1 MSLDTLGRL
10 SRLFDCEIGGEMGR
24 QFGYITDLDERG
36 EYQAHV
42 LDMDTDEII
51 MAIQNDEDGSLY
63 LVADGFMKHVD
74 DMAGLLWH
82 MVDVGLAHK
91 GDTLEKITR

>member
-36 EYQAHV
+36 EYRAHV
-42 LDMDTDEII
+42 MNMATDEIV
-51 MAIQNDEDGSLY
+51 MAIQNDEDGALW
-63 LVADGFMKHVD
+63 LVEDGFMRNID
-74 DMAGLLWH
+74 DMAGLFCY
-82 MVDVGLAHK
+82 MVDIGLARA
-91 GDTLEKITR
+91 GDDLEKITN

>member
-1 MSLDTLGRL
+1 MSRKLGY
-10 SRLFDCEIGGEMGR
+10 F
-24 QFGYITDLDERG
+24 TDLDERG

-51 MAIQNDEDGSLY
+51 MTIQNDEDGVLY
-63 LVADGFMKHVD
+63 LVEDGFMKNIE
-74 DMAGLLWH
+74 DMDGLLWH

-91 GDTLEKITR
+91 GDTLKKVTR